1 MKRLCGVLVAA
12 TFVFMG
18 CNRAEQPADAPAAGE
33 TPPAAAAPQPKAYGN
48 LAQVMQAIPFP
59 ASNLVFDVQSA
70 DPGATK
76 EGSDPGAGSTT
87 GLYSGVYGG
96 WTAVENAGIALQET
110 ANLIMIPGRLC
121 QNGKPVPVDQA
132 DFQKWTADLGAVG
145 AEVQKMAQAKKWN
158 EDAVLELGGKLSDAC
173 AACHDKYRETPN
185 QPADRCTP

>member
-1 MKRLCGVLVAA
+1 MKRLCGVLVAT
-12 TFVFMG
+12 TFVFIG
-18 CNRAEQPADAPAAGE
+18 CNRAETPATEEQPPA
-33 TPPAAAAPQPKAYGN
+33 AAAAPQPRAYGN

-70 DPGATK
+70 DPGVQK

-96 WTAVENAGIALQET
+96 WTAVENAGVALQET
-110 ANLIMIPGRLC
+110 ANLIMIPGRTC
-121 QNGKPVPVDQA
+121 QNGKPVPIDQEDYRQWA
-132 DFQKWTADLGAVG
+132 ADLAAVG
-145 AEVQKMAQAKKWN
+145 AEVQKMAQGKTWN